1 MTCNEPNCQ
10 AVAVY
15 SDLNCILELV
25 ANEMDCVAEDY
36 DKTKDNTYA
45 KMDLKKRAISL
56 DELYDRISDLIE
68 VVNVPE
74 NEPMTM
80 MIVIVIV
87 NLFLFITTYD

>member
-36 DKTKDNTYA
+36 DRTKDNTYA

-74 NEPMTM
+74 NEP
-80 MIVIVIV
+80 IK
-87 NLFLFITTYD
+87 DKKCDDDDCDCHC